1 MNVFQLEQGSTPSPD
16 PDFSARRA
24 FRILLSDV
32 RSLPARISDPFPFC
46 DCTARQA
53 LKARTL
59 SWQVEREAS
68 PLPVPYDVLVVPIEV
83 QDGRDERDSTT
94 RKIRG
99 SYALKAEGFDGELQ
113 KIYNARRT
121 FRTIMAMYQD

>member
-1 MNVFQLEQGSTPSPD
+1 MNVLQLEQGSTPSPE
-16 PDFSARRA
+16 PDSSAHRA
-24 FRILLSDV
+24 FRILPSDV

-59 SWQVEREAS
+59 GWQVEREAS
-68 PLPVPYDVLVVPIEV
+68 PLPIPHDVLVVPVEV

-99 SYALKAEGFDGELQ
+99 SYGLKAEGSDGEAPGNL
-113 KIYNARRT
+113 
-121 FRTIMAMYQD
+121 